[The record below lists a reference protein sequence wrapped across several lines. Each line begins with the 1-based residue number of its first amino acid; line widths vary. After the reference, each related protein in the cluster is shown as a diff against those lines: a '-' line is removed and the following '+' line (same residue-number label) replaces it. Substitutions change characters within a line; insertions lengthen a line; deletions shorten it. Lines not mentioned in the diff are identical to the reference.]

1 MILYFRFFCNL
12 CFSSFL
18 IIIFFDFSILV
29 ARVMETAKEMARE
42 MVMVMVMVMVME
54 RAVERVKE
62 RVMAMVKVKEMEM
75 VVVEKVVSADSLH
88 TCTLHNVIWT
98 SRLLPYIDSSS
109 SYTQ

>member
-1 MILYFRFFCNL
+1 
-12 CFSSFL
+12 
-18 IIIFFDFSILV
+18 
-29 ARVMETAKEMARE
+29 METAKEMVRE
-42 MVMVMVMVMVME
+42 MVME
-54 RAVERVKE
+54 RAVERVKEKE

>member
-1 MILYFRFFCNL
+1 
-12 CFSSFL
+12 
-18 IIIFFDFSILV
+18 
-29 ARVMETAKEMARE
+29 METAKEMVRE
-42 MVMVMVMVMVME
+42 MVME
-54 RAVERVKE
+54 RAVERVKEKE

-88 TCTLHNVIWT
+88 TLHNVIWT

>member
-1 MILYFRFFCNL
+1 
-12 CFSSFL
+12 
-18 IIIFFDFSILV
+18 
-29 ARVMETAKEMARE
+29 METAKEMVRE
-42 MVMVMVMVMVME
+42 MVME
-54 RAVERVKE
+54 RAVERVKEKE

-88 TCTLHNVIWT
+88 TCTLHNVICT